1 MDIKNLE
8 VHRSDGE
15 WETIAVDTEPFNL
28 KAIEGIQDFLAEQIV
43 EAGTYTQVRFEVN
56 SVTVVTDDDVEH
68 DAKVPSGRIKL
79 VGAFQVVGGEPTEIT
94 LDFNGKKSVVVTG
107 NGEYIFKPVIKLLVA
122 GRGRPNELNE
132 LEGAL
137 GISDNA
143 TATLSED
150 EYHAGS
156 PSVHLAT
163 TGGQGTGDEA
173 RIVVELPKDTTLG
186 DIESISWW
194 EYLVAGYP
202 PHVDIVMDV
211 GGGEDRL
218 VLEYAYNDHYAE
230 GGPSYGALLDAWY
243 QTFGDDGQGPT
254 AIGDSALGWL
264 ASGPS
269 GPPEPNP
276 GNFGTLGEW
285 KNPGITYGSIS
296 VSAATPAIA
305 LEIEIDS
312 WLLET
317 EAYVDDIEIVI
328 DGVTYSVVFE

>member
-1 MDIKNLE
+1 MKRKTYLAITTLLVSAVLLVGGCIEAETVPLTTEPGAAATVAMAAGSGMLKVYVTDPPPPDMKEIWVDVKDLD

-15 WETIAVDTEPFNL
+15 WETIAVDTEPFDL

-43 EAGTYTQVRFEVN
+43 GAGTYTQVRFEVN

-68 DAKVPSGRIKL
+68 DAKVPSGKIKL
-79 VGAFQVVGGEPTEIT
+79 VGTFEVVGGESTEIT

-122 GRGRPNELNE
+122 DRGRPNELNE

-137 GISDNA
+137 GTSDNA
-143 TATLSED
+143 TAALSED

-194 EYLVAGYP
+194 EHLVNGYP

-230 GGPSYGALLDAWY
+230 GGPSYGALLGAWY
-243 QTFGDDGQGPT
+243 QTFGDDAQGPT

-264 ASGPS
+264 ASGP
-269 GPPEPNP
+269 
-276 GNFGTLGEW
+276 L
-285 KNPGITYGSIS
+285 
-296 VSAATPAIA
+296 AA
-305 LEIEIDS
+305 
-312 WLLET
+312 
-317 EAYVDDIEIVI
+317 
-328 DGVTYSVVFE
+328 